1 MTIMSTCTSTQIPNQ
16 KTRKETDISRKQ
28 HSKQANLTHGKLC
41 KVTQKINLCR
51 HCYYIFVFALSRL
64 EL

>member
-41 KVTQKINLCR
+41 KVTQKIKLCR
-51 HCYYIFVFALSRL
+51 PGFHNSR
-64 EL
+64 

>member
-41 KVTQKINLCR
+41 KVTQKIS
-51 HCYYIFVFALSRL
+51 FADPVFITPGRL
-64 EL
+64 YL